1 MTKLLQYCWIILLFY
16 IPTIANAAQTIVVDS
31 NHIDTI
37 YRWHIHKDTLYLD
50 SLPQTISS
58 DQFLLDMLAQQSKE
72 LYQQD
77 SLLRDSLLASLRYRD
92 SILRIELSYIQDS
105 IRLLSQ
111 TRPINTVKE
120 DSTTQLKVAIDSVT
134 QEINRLRNSNPEI
147 DIQSSIVPDMNED
160 LAEIAYQLKSR
171 NNPWKKEANT
181 LIQFSQNYISPNW
194 YKGGSSNFA
203 ILAQAKGFI
212 NYKKDNFLWENTG
225 EWRIGIATVNGDTL
239 RKHNIT
245 DDLFRLYSKVGYQV
259 VKKLYIS
266 ASMEFQTNFWNSWNT
281 NSTTVKTAFLTP
293 IRYNINVG
301 VDYQPIK
308 NMSIMFAPATYKMVY
323 SLYHEGNSEQVN
335 VTNYGIEK
343 GKQILNE
350 IGSSIR
356 VKWGWK
362 PFREIAL
369 DTEFYFYTNYRRVEI
384 DWQINFDFFIT
395 RFLSARLMLHPRF
408 DNTVIYTG
416 DERAKLQF
424 KELLSVGFS
433 HKFR

>member
-1 MTKLLQYCWIILLFY
+1 MIKHLQYYWILFLFLT
-16 IPTIANAAQTIVVDS
+16 PTIATATDTIIVDS
-31 NHIDTI
+31 IHIDTI
-37 YRWHIHKDTLYLD
+37 YRWHIHEDTLHLD

-72 LYQQD
+72 LYLRD
-77 SLLRDSLLASLRYRD
+77 SLLRDSLLASLKYRD
-92 SILRIELSYIQDS
+92 SILRIELAYIQDS
-105 IRLLSQ
+105 IKLLSS
-111 TRPINTVKE
+111 TLYNSPIEN
-120 DSTTQLKVAIDSVT
+120 DSTIQVKATIDSVT

-147 DIQSSIVPDMNED
+147 HIQSAIVPDMNED
-160 LAEIAYQLKSR
+160 LAEIAYQLKNR
-171 NNPWKKEANT
+171 NNPWSKEANT

-212 NYKKDNFLWENTG
+212 NYKKDNFLWENSG
-225 EWRIGIATVNGDTL
+225 EWRTGVATANGDTL

-245 DDLFRLYSKVGYQV
+245 DDLFRLYSKIGYQV

-323 SLYHEGNSEQVN
+323 SLYHDGNSEQVN
-335 VTNYGIEK
+335 VTNYGIEE

-369 DTEFYFYTNYRRVEI
+369 DTEFYLYTNYRRVEI

-395 RFLSARLMLHPRF
+395 RFLSARLILHPRF

>member
-1 MTKLLQYCWIILLFY
+1 
-16 IPTIANAAQTIVVDS
+16 
-31 NHIDTI
+31 
-37 YRWHIHKDTLYLD
+37 
-50 SLPQTISS
+50 
-58 DQFLLDMLAQQSKE
+58 
-72 LYQQD
+72 
-77 SLLRDSLLASLRYRD
+77 
-92 SILRIELSYIQDS
+92 
-105 IRLLSQ
+105 
-111 TRPINTVKE
+111 
-120 DSTTQLKVAIDSVT
+120 
-134 QEINRLRNSNPEI
+134 
-147 DIQSSIVPDMNED
+147 MNED